1 LSPVRVAD
9 QSAEKQAPDDSAGS
23 CKADGKGGV
32 DTAHLWC
39 EAGDQMRN
47 HANLREHRKRER

>member
-47 HANLREHRKRER
+47 HANLR